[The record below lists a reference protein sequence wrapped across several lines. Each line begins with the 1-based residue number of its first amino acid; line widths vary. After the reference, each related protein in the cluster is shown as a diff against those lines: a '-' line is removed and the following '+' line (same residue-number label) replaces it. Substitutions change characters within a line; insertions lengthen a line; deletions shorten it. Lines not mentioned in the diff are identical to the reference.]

1 MSDLST
7 RILAG
12 TTVADRA
19 DVGIVKARDTENVV
33 AGEEIV
39 RHRLLSRVIHW
50 SVAVFM
56 MLSLFTGLP
65 IWTPVFGWMAYLF
78 GGLAVCRW
86 LHPWVGVLF
95 FVSSAAMFFHWLKEM
110 RLERREWNWLGP
122 KLFQYMR
129 YQSDDS
135 QTGKYNGGQKLFFF
149 AAALAALVLMLSGFV
164 LWFPLDFTQPLREAS
179 WVLHDIAFILFT
191 IAVFGHIYLG
201 TAAEPGTF
209 AAMTRGTV
217 TKKWARFHHPRWYRE
232 VTGEG
237 TRRS

>member
-1 MSDLST
+1 MRDIST
-7 RILAG
+7 RIPVG
-12 TTVADRA
+12 TTVAEGA
-19 DVGIVKARDTENVV
+19 DDAIIKARGIENVV
-33 AGEEIV
+33 IGEEIV

-56 MLSLFTGLP
+56 ALSLFTGLP
-65 IWTPVFGWMAYLF
+65 IWTSVFGWMGYLF

-86 LHPWVGVLF
+86 LHPWAGVLF
-95 FVSSAAMFFHWLKEM
+95 FASSALMFFHWLREM
-110 RLERREWNWLGP
+110 RLEKNEWDWLGP

-149 AAALAALVLMLSGFV
+149 AAALAALALILSGVV
-164 LWFPLDFTQPLREAS
+164 LWFPLEFSQPLREAS
-179 WVLHDIAFILFT
+179 WVVHDITFILFT
-191 IAVFGHIYLG
+191 IAVVGHIYLG

-209 AAMTRGTV
+209 GAMTRGTV

-232 VTGEG
+232 MTGEEPK
-237 TRRS
+237 RF